1 MRVATVSLHI
11 LEQLGGDIGSRWKL
25 QQVVTMASEIEGD
38 VKKTLLD
45 RTDAE
50 KVFRPWWDTVEDF
63 ILNISIGLGEY
74 FYILWSIT
82 I

>member
-11 LEQLGGDIGSRWKL
+11 PQQLGVDIGGRWKL
-25 QQVVTMASEIEGD
+25 QQVGRMASEIEGD

-50 KVFRPWWDTVEDF
+50 KVFRPWWDTVEDYL
-63 ILNISIGLGEY
+63 LNILIGLGEH
-74 FYILWSIT
+74 FNIHLSF
-82 I
+82 